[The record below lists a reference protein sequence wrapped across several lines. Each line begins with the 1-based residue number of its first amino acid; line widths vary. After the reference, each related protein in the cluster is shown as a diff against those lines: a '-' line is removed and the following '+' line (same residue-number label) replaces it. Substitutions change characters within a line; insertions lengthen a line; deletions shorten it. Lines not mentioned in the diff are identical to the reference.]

1 MIALLLT
8 PVGKY
13 LAATFVVVMIFGSV
27 YVKIRS
33 DAVREVATQST
44 AESLKR
50 TQDAIA
56 AGDSVDVSPE
66 RLLENDGSRRD

>member
-13 LAATFVVVMIFGSV
+13 LVATFVVVMIFGSV

-33 DAVREVATQST
+33 DAVREVAAQST